1 MANRFVFVDPKH
13 KFEYSFTVVDTREKT
28 LTHQG
33 ATSKGGVNELL
44 ERYSIMS
51 EATRAAFFDNLHETG
66 YSAYLSM
73 AENEHSYSIHVMYVG
88 HSQVAIQRSSVHI

>member
-13 KFEYSFTVVDTREKT
+13 KFEYQFTVVDTRERIVAR
-28 LTHQG
+28 QG
-33 ATSKGGVNELL
+33 ATTKAGVDELL
-44 ERYSIMS
+44 GRYAIMS
-51 EATRAAFFDNLHETG
+51 EATRADFFDNLHETG